1 MSDLYELL
9 RPIGVWTTL
18 GLLAAGYLGGF
29 VVGSLLLR
37 AVLRFVKSKK
47 HVEWWIN
54 FRDVGTWIG
63 LCEHFLVVSFV
74 LAGEYTAIALVFA
87 AKELV
92 RADKVKDDPGYY
104 LLGTLLNITLSI
116 LFGVGLKLSLLACA
130 GA

>member
-1 MSDLYELL
+1 MSDLHGLL
-9 RPIGVWTTL
+9 SKTGVRTTV

-29 VVGSLLLR
+29 LVGSLLLR

-47 HVEWWIN
+47 QVEWWIN

-74 LAGEYTAIALVFA
+74 LADEYTAIALVFA

-92 RADKVKDDPGYY
+92 RADRVKDDPGYY

-116 LFGVGLKLSLLACA
+116 LFGLALKFSLLASA

>member
-1 MSDLYELL
+1 MTELFDLAHH
-9 RPIGVWTTL
+9 L
-18 GLLAAGYLGGF
+18 GLGTLTALLAGAYVGGF

-37 AVLRFVKSKK
+37 AVLRFVESKK
-47 HVEWWIN
+47 RVVWWID

-74 LAGEYTAIALVFA
+74 LVDEYTAIALVFA

-104 LLGTLLNITLSI
+104 LLGTLLNITLAI
-116 LFGVGLKLSLLACA
+116 LFGVALKFALLVLA

>member
-1 MSDLYELL
+1 MAALLELSHQ
-9 RPIGVWTTL
+9 IGPWALTA
-18 GLLAAGYLGGF
+18 LLAAGYLGGF
-29 VVGSLLLR
+29 LVGSLLLR

-47 HVEWWIN
+47 QVEWWIN

-74 LAGEYTAIALVFA
+74 LADEYTAIALVFA

-92 RADKVKDDPGYY
+92 RADRVKDDPGYY

-116 LFGVGLKLSLLACA
+116 LFGLALKFSLLASA